1 MKSLKDMFYSLLAM
15 IFVVALVLAF
25 FQLTGTDVVN
35 VLRTKSGQIDVL
47 VDRCLADMNSC
58 SQNVDTWINSPTG
71 LDTTTSEDTSNTTT
85 TDSSNTQQTTEN
97 PVGNSNNQLDNPTI
111 SSGTVMTG
119 VDTATITKDDAVNKL
134 NSLTVVSEYTQVP
147 YKRTEWK
154 HWSNVEGSSC
164 WNVREEA
171 LYRQAVPG
179 TVILLDKNKKET
191 TDKNSACSIKSGEW
205 KDPYSDTVITDPT
218 KTDLDH
224 TSALAA
230 TARAGGQSWDSAT
243 KEKFANDLDHLVVT
257 TQKQNRTKSDKTPSE
272 WLPEK
277 QEAHCDYAKVY
288 VNILNKYGLQVTQAD
303 KDVLANA
310 LGTCA
315 S

>member
-1 MKSLKDMFYSLLAM
+1 MKSLKDMFYSLMAM
-15 IFVVALVLAF
+15 IFVIALVLAY
-25 FQLTGTDVVN
+25 FQLTGTDVLN

-47 VDRCLADMNSC
+47 VNRCLADMNSC

-71 LDTTTSEDTSNTTT
+71 LDTSTSSTDTSNTSSTT
-85 TDSSNTQQTTEN
+85 VNSNTQQSTEN
-97 PVGNSNNQLDNPTI
+97 PIDNSNTQQNTSN
-111 SSGTVMTG
+111 GAVMTG
-119 VDTATITKDDAVNKL
+119 VDTAAISKDDAINKL
-134 NSLTVVSEYTQVP
+134 NSLTVVSEYAQVS

-154 HWSNVEGSSC
+154 HWSNYEGSSC
-164 WNVREEA
+164 WNIREEA

-205 KDPYSDTVITDPT
+205 KDPYSDTTITDPT